1 MRPRTMSVCFAIACC
16 ELTLLSGC
24 ATPRLYSEAELN
36 TVGSRCGLAAG
47 ELVQEADFKNM
58 LFVYRV
64 APSPAERVCAYQW
77 ARARHLRLT
86 VIEAV
91 IRSAN

>member
-1 MRPRTMSVCFAIACC
+1 MPRRTDTSFIPILGAI
-16 ELTLLSGC
+16 TLLTGC

-36 TVGSRCGLAAG
+36 SVGSRCGLAAG
-47 ELVQEADFKNM
+47 ELVQEADFKKM

-91 IRSAN
+91 TRAGQ

>member
-1 MRPRTMSVCFAIACC
+1 MPRRTDISSILIIGAGIA
-16 ELTLLSGC
+16 LLSSC

-47 ELVQEADFKNM
+47 ELVQEVDFKKM

-91 IRSAN
+91 TRAGR

>member
-1 MRPRTMSVCFAIACC
+1 MASRSILALLVTIGAGI
-16 ELTLLSGC
+16 TLLSGC

-36 TVGSRCGLAAG
+36 SVGSHCGLAAG
-47 ELVQEADFKNM
+47 ELVQEADFKKM

-64 APSPAERVCAYQW
+64 APTPAERACAYQW

-91 IRSAN
+91 TRSAN